1 MLGLAMDRTTIF
13 YSNNLLKTFEMF
25 LQIIRNCY
33 RISLFTFATLS
44 LVIVGCGS
52 SIDIESSA
60 KPIVEQIFKEH
71 QDLAVRYPK
80 IEKIRETG
88 EDKYTGKAYI
98 TIDGDTGIVD
108 VEI

>member
-1 MLGLAMDRTTIF
+1 
-13 YSNNLLKTFEMF
+13 
-25 LQIIRNCY
+25 
-33 RISLFTFATLS
+33 